1 MAIYHH
7 LRRINI
13 MEKAK
18 NITVVLSTGKKV
30 EFEFQKQMNSCSY
43 EGELTEDESHELESI
58 KLRLS

>member
-1 MAIYHH
+1 
-7 LRRINI
+7 

-30 EFEFQKQMNSCSY
+30 KFEFQKQMNSCSY

>member
-1 MAIYHH
+1 
-7 LRRINI
+7 